1 VWHLPCEVPVATR
14 SFKDVL
20 DSIHGQPPTVGGLDS
35 KPRCYSKPR
44 GRRSLPVDDEEVFE
58 VVALSDISIVE
69 DCEDSL
75 ARMTFHAKLA
85 PRRPN
90 PRG

>member
-1 VWHLPCEVPVATR
+1 
-14 SFKDVL
+14 VL
-20 DSIHGQPPTVGGLDS
+20 LKTEGTSVIT
-35 KPRCYSKPR
+35 
-44 GRRSLPVDDEEVFE
+44 VDDEEVFE